1 MAKGV
6 MRKKTNAKRAVQVEE
21 AAAASSAD
29 VSIDQHIGARIRAR
43 RRLLELTQ
51 DDLAVR
57 VGVTAQQVHKYEN
70 GSNRVSASKLF
81 EIAAALTLPISDF
94 FDGLPFPA
102 AETAKPDG
110 RAERR
115 VTLDKDLADLAVSF
129 DEIEEERLRRV
140 VLRIIKA
147 AADAAQDSDA

>member
-6 MRKKTNAKRAVQVEE
+6 MRKKTNAKPAVQVDE
-21 AAAASSAD
+21 SATGIGAG

-81 EIAAALTLPISDF
+81 EIATALTLPISDF
-94 FDGLPFPA
+94 FEGLPFPT
-102 AETAKPDG
+102 AEPKGDG
-110 RAERR
+110 RAEPRL
-115 VTLDKDLADLAVSF
+115 TLDKDLADIAVSF

-140 VLRIIKA
+140 VLKIIKA
-147 AADAAQDSDA
+147 AADAAQDDDS